1 MGIQKG
7 IPILVTSLKKNDVTF
22 AADGSGMPGCLQVSS
37 YPLIISLYAGRS
49 LEENQE
55 ADHGETMD
63 FFFSGNLSINQKN
76 LEEP

>member
-1 MGIQKG
+1 
-7 IPILVTSLKKNDVTF
+7 
-22 AADGSGMPGCLQVSS
+22 MPPGAS